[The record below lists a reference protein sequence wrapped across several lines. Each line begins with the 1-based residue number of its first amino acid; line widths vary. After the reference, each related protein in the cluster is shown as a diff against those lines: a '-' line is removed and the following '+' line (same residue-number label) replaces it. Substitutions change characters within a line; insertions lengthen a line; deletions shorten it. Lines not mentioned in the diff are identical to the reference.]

1 MHLSEQSW
9 KHFFLYI
16 YYYTSFDTCNFE
28 THHIFIQG
36 VMALVLYTILRNP
49 CMQKCYGPQKSNYP
63 LNTGT
68 DGLSLPSNHTNVLD
82 IGSLKGSRASI
93 LNEVK
98 CFLHSTSSNRLS

>member
-1 MHLSEQSW
+1 
-9 KHFFLYI
+9 
-16 YYYTSFDTCNFE
+16 
-28 THHIFIQG
+28 
-36 VMALVLYTILRNP
+36 MALVLYTILRNP

-63 LNTGT
+63 VNT
-68 DGLSLPSNHTNVLD
+68 DGLSLPPNHTNVLD